1 MTNQEQ
7 RAVLTVCLLAAFA
20 DGGGA
25 DIERSEIKRIADG
38 FSAPDFN
45 LTQLYQD
52 VLMRRVTVETTAKDL
67 ATEDSR
73 RLAYEMA
80 VCVCEADDARNP
92 AEDRFLDGLRRAL
105 GLEETAVAGTRR
117 MADDLAAVPLTA
129 GTPPPIPASA
139 VSPLVGEAEID
150 QTVLNYAILNGA
162 LEVLPN
168 SLATMAI
175 IPLQMKMVYAIGKR
189 HGYELDRGHIK
200 ELLAAVGVGLTSQ
213 VVEGFAAKLLKG
225 FAGKFAGSLGR
236 AVVGQ
241 MTSSAFSFATTYAL
255 GQMAKRYY
263 ASGRT
268 LSGAQLKGMFDGL
281 MGEAKTL
288 QSRYLP
294 AIQERSRNINM
305 SEILPLVRGQ

>member
-52 VLMRRVTVETTAKDL
+52 VLMRRVDVETTAKDL
-67 ATEDSR
+67 VSEDSR

-117 MADDLAAVPLTA
+117 MADDLAVVPLAA

-139 VSPLVGEAEID
+139 VSMIVDEAEID
-150 QTVLNYAILNGA
+150 QTVLNYSILNGA

-213 VVEGFAAKLLKG
+213 VVEGFASKLLKG

-281 MGEAKTL
+281 LGEAKTL

>member
-241 MTSSAFSFATTYAL
+241 MTSSAFSFATTYA
-255 GQMAKRYY
+255 
-263 ASGRT
+263 
-268 LSGAQLKGMFDGL
+268 
-281 MGEAKTL
+281 
-288 QSRYLP
+288 P
-294 AIQERSRNINM
+294 ERVR
-305 SEILPLVRGQ
+305 PLA

>member
-52 VLMRRVTVETTAKDL
+52 VLMRRVTVESTAKDL

-139 VSPLVGEAEID
+139 VSPLVGEAEVD

>member
-25 DIERSEIKRIADG
+25 DIERSEIKRIAEG

-52 VLMRRVTVETTAKDL
+52 VLMRRVSVETASKEL
-67 ATEDSR
+67 ASDDSK

-92 AEDRFLDGLRRAL
+92 AEDRFLESLRREL
-105 GLEETAVAGTRR
+105 GLEETAIAGSRR
-117 MADDLAAVPLTA
+117 MADDLAAVPLA
-129 GTPPPIPASA
+129 ATPPPIPANTSSA
-139 VSPLVGEAEID
+139 LADAEID
-150 QTVLNYAILNGA
+150 KSVLNYSILNGA
-162 LEVLPN
+162 LELLPN

-213 VVEGFAAKLLKG
+213 VVEGFASKLLKG
-225 FAGKFAGSLGR
+225 LAGKFAGSLGR

-241 MTSSAFSFATTYAL
+241 MTSTAFSFATTYAL

-263 ASGRT
+263 AGGRT
-268 LSGAQLKGMFDGL
+268 MSGLQLKGMFDGL
-281 MGEAKTL
+281 LGEARTL

>member
-67 ATEDSR
+67 ASEDSR

-92 AEDRFLDGLRRAL
+92 AEDRFLDGLLRAL

-117 MADDLAAVPLTA
+117 MADDLAAVPLAA
-129 GTPPPIPASA
+129 GTPPPIPAAA
-139 VSPLVGEAEID
+139 VSTIVGEAEID
-150 QTVLNYAILNGA
+150 QTVLNYSILNGA

-213 VVEGFAAKLLKG
+213 VVEGFASKLLKG

-281 MGEAKTL
+281 LGEAKTL

>member
-117 MADDLAAVPLTA
+117 MADDLAAVPLAA

>member
-25 DIERSEIKRIADG
+25 DIERSEIKRIAEG

-52 VLMRRVTVETTAKDL
+52 VLMRRVSVETAAKEL
-67 ATEDSR
+67 ASDDSR

-80 VCVCEADDARNP
+80 VCVCDADGARN
-92 AEDRFLDGLRRAL
+92 ASEDRFLDSLRREL
-105 GLEETAVAGTRR
+105 GLDESAVAGSRR
-117 MADDLAAVPLTA
+117 TADDLAAVPLA
-129 GTPPPIPASA
+129 AAIPPPIPANASA
-139 VSPLVGEAEID
+139 AVADAEID
-150 QTVLNYAILNGA
+150 KSVLNYSILNGA
-162 LEVLPN
+162 LELLPN

-213 VVEGFAAKLLKG
+213 VVEGYASKLLKG
-225 FAGKFAGSLGR
+225 LAGKFAGSLGR

-241 MTSSAFSFATTYAL
+241 MTSTAFSFATTYAL
-255 GQMAKRYY
+255 GQLAKRYY
-263 ASGRT
+263 AGGRT
-268 LSGAQLKGMFDGL
+268 MSGLQLKGMFDGL
-281 MGEAKTL
+281 LGEARTL

-305 SEILPLVRGQ
+305 SEILPLVRGL

>member
-25 DIERSEIKRIADG
+25 DVERSEIKRIADG

-52 VLMRRVTVETTAKDL
+52 VLMRRVTVETTVKEL
-67 ATEDSR
+67 ASEDSR

-105 GLEETAVAGTRR
+105 GLEETAVAGPRR
-117 MADDLAAVPLTA
+117 LADDLAALPLA
-129 GTPPPIPASA
+129 AATPPPIPANTSSA
-139 VSPLVGEAEID
+139 VAEVEID
-150 QTVLNYAILNGA
+150 QTVLNYSILNGA
-162 LEVLPN
+162 LELLPN

-175 IPLQMKMVYAIGKR
+175 IPLQMKMVYAVGKR

-213 VVEGFAAKLLKG
+213 VVEGFASKLLKG
-225 FAGKFAGSLGR
+225 VAGKFAGSLGR

-281 MGEAKTL
+281 LGEAKTL